1 MSHTCII
8 FNLLSFS
15 KYKAVQKM
23 SSLSDVLFS
32 LRQALIAL
40 SPFCPFPLSPIIL
53 TSRMSLWCLVL
64 SSSLFSRSLRAV
76 DSSVSSSD
84 MRLVRPLIRS
94 LFWVSSLLA
103 LSRSSCCSRHLLVS
117 SWASME
123 PLGSLCHKTQRYV
136 SDAIE
141 TYREL

>member
-1 MSHTCII
+1 MSHNCII
-8 FNLLSFS
+8 CNLLSFS
-15 KYKAVQKM
+15 KNKAVEKM
-23 SSLSDVLFS
+23 SSLPDVLSS

-53 TSRMSLWCLVL
+53 TSRMSLWCFVL

-76 DSSVSSSD
+76 ASSVSSSD

-103 LSRSSCCSRHLLVS
+103 LSRSSCSSRHLLVS

-123 PLGSLCHKTQRYV
+123 PLGSLCHKHKGMLVMQWRP
-136 SDAIE
+136 SQ
-141 TYREL
+141 EL